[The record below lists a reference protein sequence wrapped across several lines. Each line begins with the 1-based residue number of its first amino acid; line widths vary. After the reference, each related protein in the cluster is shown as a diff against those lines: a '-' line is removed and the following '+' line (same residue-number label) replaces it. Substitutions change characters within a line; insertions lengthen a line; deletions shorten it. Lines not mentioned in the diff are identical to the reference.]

1 MIISLRRRTAMRKL
15 ALKTA
20 RYLSLDSEKGV
31 TAIEYGLIASLIA
44 IVIIGALTLVGTR
57 LTTIFTTIAN
67 AL

>member
-1 MIISLRRRTAMRKL
+1 MRKL

-57 LTTIFTTIAN
+57 LTAIFTTISN

>member
-1 MIISLRRRTAMRKL
+1 MRKL
-15 ALKTA
+15 VLKTA
-20 RYLSLDSEKGV
+20 KYLSLDSEKGV